1 MSLPPLKIVLKT
13 KDEDFLIESWLEY
26 YKNLVGEEN
35 IIIYDDH
42 STSTHVLDTYSKYK
56 KVDIRKMPK
65 EFAHFHGLHTYLELR
80 EEMKQACMYYTIID
94 TDEFL
99 CFFDHDKKT
108 IDNSKVLDFISAN
121 NHRDVFPTTWIFNM
135 YHGSCFKKLTDV
147 RDFNFELSTVN
158 VDLGKAI
165 ASSSG
170 RAGENIGHNIS
181 TATNTSN
188 KVKMQSC
195 PELLLLHTNH
205 VNWESRIKTRINF
218 ARQAGV
224 KFNSLEELL
233 EQIKNKS
240 KKTYHEIDIF
250 EYYTDREKFFNNK
263 AVKMQHNHMV
273 MTTDVLSSWS
283 NNQAI
288 SKTSLTDVNFDLREK
303 INNLFERQF
312 NKPDKFDF
320 VKA

>member
-1 MSLPPLKIVLKT
+1 
-13 KDEDFLIESWLEY
+13 
-26 YKNLVGEEN
+26 
-35 IIIYDDH
+35 
-42 STSTHVLDTYSKYK
+42 
-56 KVDIRKMPK
+56 MPK
-65 EFAHFHGLHTYLELR
+65 EFARVDRLHQCSKLQ
-80 EEMKQACMYYTIID
+80 EEMKQACKYYAILD

-108 IDNSKVLDFISAN
+108 IDNSKLLDFISAN

-135 YHGSCFKKLTDV
+135 YHGACFKKLTDV
-147 RDFNFELSTVN
+147 KDFNFELSTVN
-158 VDLGKAI
+158 VDFGKVI
-165 ASSSG
+165 ASSNG
-170 RAGENIGHNIS
+170 RAGKNIGHNIS
-181 TATNTSN
+181 TAKKTQD

-205 VNWESRIKTRINF
+205 VNWESRIKTRLNF
-218 ARQAGV
+218 AKQDAV

-240 KKTYHEIDIF
+240 KKTYHESDVL
-250 EYYTDREKFFNNK
+250 EYYTDREKFFNKK
-263 AVKMQHNHMV
+263 AVKMKDNHMV

-283 NNQAI
+283 NGQAK

-320 VKA
+320 VKT